1 MKKVNTGTFQKV
13 PSGYNAFVP
22 ASLPFEGIELDSE
35 IISLLSKA
43 ERGIGEL
50 KSIELILP
58 NANLLIQKYAL
69 KEALLSSQIEGTR
82 TTIAEVIES
91 KKDNMMDVREVKNC
105 MEAMEY
111 GINKITKENFPLC
124 MRLLKEIQGILMHNV
139 RGGEQNK
146 TPGEFRRSQNWIG
159 GVSPSTA
166 IFCPPIPEVMI
177 EAISN
182 LEKYLH
188 EDNDLPDLIKC
199 SLIHYQ
205 FEAIHPFCDGNG
217 RTGRMLIILYLISKG
232 ILNSPILYL
241 SLYFKQNRNDYYHH
255 LLVTSKNGDVY
266 SWIKFFLYG
275 IIAVSTQVIET
286 TKAIVDLKNKDIE
299 KIGYTRHKIMH
310 SSRLEGYR
318 FEIIDY
324 LMQNPL
330 IEVKDIQKHLD
341 VAYNT
346 ANTIVQKLVSLEV
359 LEQISEG
366 ERNKK
371 YVYRK
376 YMNILE
382 QGCENF

>member
-1 MKKVNTGTFQKV
+1 MYISIIFDMKKINTGIFQKV
-13 PSGYNAFVP
+13 PAGYTAFVP
-22 ASLPFEGIELDSE
+22 ANLPFEGIKLDSE
-35 IISLLSKA
+35 IINLLSKA

-124 MRLLKEIQGILMHNV
+124 LRLIKEIQGILMHDV
-139 RGGEQNK
+139 RGGEPNK
-146 TPGEFRRSQNWIG
+146 TPGEFRKSQNWIG
-159 GVSPSTA
+159 GVSPATA
-166 IFCPPIPEVMI
+166 AFCPPTPEVMI

-188 EDNDLPDLIKC
+188 GENDLPDLIKC
-199 SLIHYQ
+199 GLIHYQ

-241 SLYFKQNRNDYYHH
+241 SLYFKQNRNDYYHN
-255 LLVTSKNGDVY
+255 LSATSKNGDVY
-266 SWIKFFLYG
+266 SWVKFFLHG
-275 IIAVSTQVIET
+275 ITAVSTQVIET
-286 TKAIVDLKNKDIE
+286 TKAILDLQKADKA
-299 KIGYTRHKIMH
+299 KISLIKQ
-310 SSRLEGYR
+310 SS
-318 FEIIDY
+318 EIIDF
-324 LMQNPL
+324 LMQNPVV
-330 IEVKDIQKHLD
+330 EVKDLQIHLG

-346 ANTIVQKLVSLEV
+346 TNTIVEKLINYGI

-366 ERNKK
+366 NRNKRF
-371 YVYRK
+371 VYRD
-376 YMNILE
+376 YMDLLE
-382 QGCENF
+382 QGCENFS

>member
-22 ASLPFEGIELDSE
+22 ANLPFEGIELDSE
-35 IISLLSKA
+35 TISLLSKA

-139 RGGEQNK
+139 RGGESSK
-146 TPGEFRRSQNWIG
+146 TPGEFRKSQNWIG

-166 IFCPPIPEVMI
+166 IFCPPTPDVMI
-177 EAISN
+177 EVISN

-188 EDNDLPDLIKC
+188 EENDLPDLIKC
-199 SLIHYQ
+199 GLIHYQ

-241 SLYFKQNRNDYYHH
+241 SLYFKQNRKDYYYH
-255 LLVTSKNGDVY
+255 LLETSKNGDIY
-266 SWIKFFLYG
+266 SWIKFFLFG

-286 TKAIVDLKNKDIE
+286 TKAIIDLQKSDKA
-299 KIGYTRHKIMH
+299 KIVSMKY
-310 SSRLEGYR
+310 SNEV
-318 FEIIDY
+318 IDY
-324 LMQNPL
+324 LMQNPVV
-330 IEVKDIQKHLD
+330 EVKELQKHLE

-359 LEQISEG
+359 LEQISAG
-366 ERNKK
+366 DRNKK
-371 YVYRK
+371 YVYRQ